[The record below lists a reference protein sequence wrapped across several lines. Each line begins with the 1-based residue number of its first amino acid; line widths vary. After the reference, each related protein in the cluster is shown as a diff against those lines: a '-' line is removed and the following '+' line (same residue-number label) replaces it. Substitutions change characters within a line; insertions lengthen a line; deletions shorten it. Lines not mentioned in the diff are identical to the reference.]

1 MRSIFKVEIRSFKE
15 ESEVGLASKKKIE
28 PQEEEVKRLG
38 SEEEEDT
45 FIGGVVVA
53 GGASQK
59 ARKKRKKKKLKS
71 KTASSARE
79 EEVKEDK
86 QRIEG
91 EDLKG
96 ASNLTKE
103 EWKAYCKRVEAK
115 CELENAEE
123 EEDP

>member
-1 MRSIFKVEIRSFKE
+1 MK
-15 ESEVGLASKKKIE
+15 SE
-28 PQEEEVKRLG
+28 
-38 SEEEEDT
+38 T
-45 FIGGVVVA
+45 
-53 GGASQK
+53 
-59 ARKKRKKKKLKS
+59 
-71 KTASSARE
+71 ARE

-86 QRIEG
+86 ERIEG

-96 ASNLTKE
+96 NTRNLTKE